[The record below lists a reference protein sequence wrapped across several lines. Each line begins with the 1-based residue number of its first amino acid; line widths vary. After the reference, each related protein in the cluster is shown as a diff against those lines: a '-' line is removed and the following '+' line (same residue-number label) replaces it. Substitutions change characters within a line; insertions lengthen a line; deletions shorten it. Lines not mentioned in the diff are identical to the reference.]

1 MRSKPAQGRS
11 SRNSTCALCPRTPGA
26 PPAGQ
31 EAACLG
37 ELLRGQDSR
46 FPETTDSESSTHPLP
61 QPPSSAPITFST
73 LLPVA
78 VFEAALSHKIVR
90 RSICRAHQTQALRPM
105 LPVWKY
111 LWGVTRDGEAGGEQ
125 RNGGKPLRQAELSS
139 DISPELPDV
148 SLVHGHS
155 MSVTEA
161 TKGSKSASQ
170 ARRAHPEHGA
180 SRSSSSG
187 IPCID
192 FLVPFHLFFFWFVL
206 LFVLFFLALGGGG
219 FV

>member
-46 FPETTDSESSTHPLP
+46 FPEITDSESSTHPLP

-78 VFEAALSHKIVR
+78 VFEAALCHKIVH
-90 RSICRAHQTQALRPM
+90 RSVCRAHQTQALRPM

-139 DISPELPDV
+139 DISPELPDPV
-148 SLVHGHS
+148 LSSRPQHVCDRGHQGLQ
-155 MSVTEA
+155 VGQPGA
-161 TKGSKSASQ
+161 ASPSR
-170 ARRAHPEHGA
+170 ARRLH
-180 SRSSSSG
+180 
-187 IPCID
+187 
-192 FLVPFHLFFFWFVL
+192 VL
-206 LFVLFFLALGGGG
+206 KLRNPLH
-219 FV
+219 